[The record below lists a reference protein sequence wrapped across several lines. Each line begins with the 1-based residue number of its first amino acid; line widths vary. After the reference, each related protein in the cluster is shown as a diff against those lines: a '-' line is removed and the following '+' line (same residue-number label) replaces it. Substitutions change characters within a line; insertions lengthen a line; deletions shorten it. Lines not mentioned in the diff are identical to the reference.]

1 MKPFECT
8 YGNLLFFNSTQCVNC
23 GSQVGMCPGCWSVV
37 APVTDPDGSLHCPHE
52 RCRLVLALCH
62 NYVVETVCNQF
73 VDASQAAADSLCES
87 CAMTVIIPDLNV
99 EGNRQRWRDLEN
111 AKRRVLYTVR
121 KLGYPLHQGDTN
133 IALSFAFEADGING
147 VHTGHSAGRITI
159 NLREA
164 DAVEREKA
172 RVQFSEPQRTLVG
185 HFRHELGHYTWDRLV
200 KGRDEDRFR
209 KLFGDERSPDYAT
222 ALELHHSQGPQD
234 NWQGAFISAY
244 ASMHPWEDFAETFG
258 AYLDMVSVVHTAQR
272 FNLVTKPLRTLG
284 AMMEEYLR
292 IGLIANEWNRDMG
305 LLDLVPE
312 IFSPTVVKKMNYVDS
327 LRALSSPGLQ
337 S

>member
-1 MKPFECT
+1 
-8 YGNLLFFNSTQCVNC
+8 
-23 GSQVGMCPGCWSVV
+23 MCPGCWSVV
-37 APVTDPDGSLHCPHE
+37 APVADPSGALHCPHKS
-52 RCRLVLALCH
+52 CRRMLAPCH

-73 VDASQAAADSLCES
+73 VDASQSAADSLCES

-121 KLGYPLHQGDTN
+121 KLGYPLHQGETD
-133 IALSFAFEADGING
+133 IVLSFAFEADGITS

-172 RVQFSEPQRTLVG
+172 RVQFGEPQRTLVG
-185 HFRHELGHYTWDRLV
+185 HFRHELGHYMWDRLV

-209 KLFGDERSPDYAT
+209 KLFGDERSPDYAA
-222 ALELHHSQGPQD
+222 ALELHHSRGPQD

-258 AYLDMVSVVHTAQR
+258 AYLDMVTVIHTAKR
-272 FNLVTKPLRTLG
+272 FDLVTKPLPTLA

-312 IFSPTVVKKMNYVDS
+312 IFSPLVVKKMHYVDS
-327 LRALSSPGLQ
+327 LRTISPPRLQ
-337 S
+337 PQ